1 MAKIRPKA
9 GPTAAPGAGSADA
22 AKAPN
27 KKKVKTRGAPSAPG
41 QSTDPAKTAAD
52 LSKAKKSRTGKLL
65 EGKPGA
71 ARAAAAKKKAAGA
84 NLPGLMQ
91 RVRRRAAG
99 LATRF
104 LVRLEARTQR
114 VHTIIQRHHELG
126 YVVRYGGKDEEHREE
141 EIKKAALRLQELG
154 AGSGNGTPALARLM
168 ERASGLDGNSG
179 AADWAARFRGAG
191 ELIEESGRELH
202 DVNTKLASAMKTAEK
217 ELTRDEVTRSDVLN
231 KFRESANAILD
242 EV

>member
-9 GPTAAPGAGSADA
+9 GPTATPGAAGADA
-22 AKAPN
+22 AKKTT
-27 KKKVKTRGAPSAPG
+27 KKKVTSKGTPSAPG
-41 QSTDPAKTAAD
+41 QSPDPARTAAD
-52 LSKAKKSRTGKLL
+52 LAKAKKSRTGKLL
-65 EGKPGA
+65 ESKPGA

-91 RVRRRAAG
+91 RVTRRAAG
-99 LATRF
+99 VATRI

-126 YVVRYGGKDEEHREE
+126 YVVRYGGKDEDHREE

-168 ERASGLDGNSG
+168 NRASGLDGKSA
-179 AADWAARFRGAG
+179 AADWAAKFKGAG

-202 DVNTKLASAMKTAEK
+202 DVNTRLASAMKTAEE
-217 ELTRDEVTRSDVLN
+217 ELAQAEVTESDVLK
-231 KFRESANAILD
+231 KFEESAGAILD